1 MEASLSCEW
10 IETNGGGSYAMG
22 TIDRIPR
29 RKYHSLLAIREPGRG
44 EPFNALLD
52 VGESV
57 QSRQKSVKLLGFS
70 FGDAVESEGA
80 SYLTDFQHRPHP
92 QWSYRIG
99 GTTLLRGI
107 EMDAARD
114 IVRVNYRV
122 TVPADEAPVTV
133 CLRPYLVQR
142 PIHWLTRANPFLN
155 GAVHFEAGGV
165 YLQPYPDLPALHL
178 SISGHDARFEMDGEW
193 IKNLFY
199 EQEQQRGYDAREDTF
214 TPGQFRLELSGD
226 CAFTLTVGTE
236 QEPKKRKLLRVRPRK
251 GSPKP
256 FVARLELAAER
267 YLATTRQGFHSII
280 AGYPWFGHWGRDAF
294 VSLPGLCL
302 ERGAIA
308 DAEAILSS
316 YGRPMGEWMRVHGAV
331 CAIPELGLIMT
342 GVDTPLLFA
351 RAVQMMREYAPRS
364 RHDAFMPMVC
374 NLLEALRTGADRRVK
389 VTTDGGL
396 YVEPGPW
403 AMTWMDAMVGGV
415 PVTPRHGFAVDLN
428 ALFHNASS
436 FALHWAEAR
445 KGTDWRAFAETWE
458 PLVHAGAQS
467 FLRRFWSEERGYLAD
482 CVAGADAA
490 PRANGAL
497 RPNQLWA
504 FALPYSPLG
513 AELDRIG
520 RQCLERIR
528 NELVTPVG
536 LRTLA
541 PSDPHYRGT
550 YGGDQR
556 RRDEAYHQGTV
567 WPWLLGIY
575 ADSVQRILGPQAA
588 QAEVQPIL
596 DRLDEHME
604 REACLGHISEL
615 FSGDAPHAP
624 GGAPAQAW
632 SAAETLRA
640 AKRIGR

>member
-1 MEASLSCEW
+1 MEAALSCEW
-10 IETNGGGSYAMG
+10 IETNGAGSYAMG
-22 TIDRIPR
+22 TVDRIPR

-57 QSRQKSVKLLGFS
+57 QSQQKTVKLLGFS
-70 FGDAVESEGA
+70 FGNTVESEGA
-80 SYLTDFQHRPHP
+80 NHLTEFLHRPHP
-92 QWSYRIG
+92 QWSYSVG
-99 GTTLLRGI
+99 GTTLRRTVEL
-107 EMDAARD
+107 DPARD
-114 IVRVNYRV
+114 TVRLNYQV
-122 TVPADEAPVTV
+122 TIDPNEAPVTV
-133 CLRPYLVQR
+133 CLRPYLAQR

-155 GAVHFEAGGV
+155 GAIHFEAGGIFM
-165 YLQPYPDLPALHL
+165 QPYPDLPPLHL
-178 SISGHDARFEMDGEW
+178 SIRGQDARFELDGVW
-193 IKNLFY
+193 IRNLFY
-199 EQEQQRGYDAREDTF
+199 EQEQQRGYDAREDTY
-214 TPGQFRLELSGD
+214 TPGQFRLELNED
-226 CAFTLTVGTE
+226 CSFTLSVGTE
-236 QEPKKRKLLRVRPRK
+236 REPKRRQVLRARSRAR
-251 GSPKP
+251 SPKT

-302 ERGAIA
+302 EQAA
-308 DAEAILSS
+308 VAEAEAILSS
-316 YGRPMGEWMRVHGAV
+316 YGRPMGEWMRAHGAV

-351 RAVQMMREYAPRS
+351 RAVQMTEEYAPRS
-364 RHDAFMPMVC
+364 RHGVFMPIVC
-374 NLLEALRTGADRRVK
+374 NLLEALRAGADRRVK
-389 VTTDGGL
+389 VTVDGGL

-428 ALFHNASS
+428 ALFHNAAS
-436 FALHWAEAR
+436 FALRWAEAQ
-445 KGTDWRAFAETWE
+445 KGQEWRAFAETWA
-458 PLVHAGAQS
+458 PLVEAGGPS

-482 CVAGADAA
+482 CHAGTENSPGAD
-490 PRANGAL
+490 GGL

-504 FALPYSPLG
+504 LALPFSPLG
-513 AELDRIG
+513 PELERIG
-520 RQCLERIR
+520 TRCLERIR
-528 NELVTPVG
+528 AELVTPVG

-541 PSDPHYRGT
+541 PSDPKYRGS

-575 ADSVQRILGPQAA
+575 ADSVQLILGQKAA
-588 QAEVQPIL
+588 QAEVEPIL

-604 REACLGHISEL
+604 HEACLGQISEL

-632 SAAETLRA
+632 SVAETLRA